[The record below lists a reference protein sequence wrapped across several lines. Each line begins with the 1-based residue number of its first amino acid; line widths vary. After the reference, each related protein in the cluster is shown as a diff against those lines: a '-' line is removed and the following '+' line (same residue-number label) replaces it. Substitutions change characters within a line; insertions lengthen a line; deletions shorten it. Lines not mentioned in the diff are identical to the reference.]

1 MGGIKRKNLKAALRK
16 MRTVKTWQL
25 LIILILSLFIEAT
38 LLRFNHIHMTDIKA
52 EVAAADESGDEEAIK
67 NALNKLKDYV
77 NSHTVV
83 NVVEK
88 NGISSITFG
97 SGPVYL
103 EKQYNRKASAAL
115 AEAEEHAATD
125 ENPNG
130 NVFAKAMAV
139 CQPLAQQN
147 GWSWDTPEYINCY
160 TNEIAKYP
168 TTDKIEDTYAATLP
182 STNLFRYDF
191 ASPIWTFSPVGI
203 IGIICLILA
212 IIVLIRFIIWLLL
225 KIALI
230 FIKN

>member
-38 LLRFNHIHMTDIKA
+38 LLRFNHIHMTDLKA
-52 EVAAADESGDEEAIK
+52 EVTAADESGDEEAIK
-67 NALNKLKDYV
+67 NALNSLKDYV
-77 NSHTVV
+77 NSHTVI

-88 NGISSITFG
+88 NGISSVTFG

-103 EKQYNRKASAAL
+103 EQEYNRKASAAL

-147 GWSWDTPEYINCY
+147 GWSWNTPEYINCY
-160 TNEIAKYP
+160 TSEIAKYP
-168 TTDKIEDTYAATLP
+168 TTDKIEDTYAAALP
-182 STNLFRYDF
+182 STSLFRYDF
-191 ASPIWTFSPVGI
+191 ASPVWTFSPAGI
-203 IGIICLILA
+203 IGIICIILA
-212 IIVLIRFIIWLLL
+212 IIVVIRFIIWLLL

-230 FIKN
+230 FIKK